1 MHTILE
7 EQILSLLEPCRQHG
21 LVQFHVA
28 NALPKPSHHDTA
40 LAIATPLSQFMQ
52 IFIHKLLSLAA
63 TALVCR
69 PNSGLSAESCHLRY
83 AAASCN
89 TQFLLVCT
97 IILNRHP
104 ESHQGKQPNGNA

>member
-28 NALPKPSHHDTA
+28 NAHPKPSHHDTA

-52 IFIHKLLSLAA
+52 IFIHKLYVELSS
-63 TALVCR
+63 
-69 PNSGLSAESCHLRY
+69 NSFSFQNKFWSSAESCHLRY

-89 TQFLLVCT
+89 NQKVLH
-97 IILNRHP
+97 NHP
-104 ESHQGKQPNGNA
+104 KQAS